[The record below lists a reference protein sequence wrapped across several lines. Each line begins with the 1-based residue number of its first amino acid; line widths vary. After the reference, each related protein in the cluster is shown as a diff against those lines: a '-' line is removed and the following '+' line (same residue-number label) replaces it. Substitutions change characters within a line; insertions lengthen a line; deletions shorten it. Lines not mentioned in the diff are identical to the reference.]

1 MLQKA
6 LQIITEA
13 HKNQT
18 DKAGQPY
25 IFHLLRVSEKGQTET
40 EKNCGLLHDLIE
52 DTEWTFEDLKQE
64 GFSDEIIRVLECV
77 TKRENENYTDF
88 IKRIAENP
96 TAIKVK
102 LNDLEDNLNI
112 KRLSFLTEKDTER
125 LNKYLTAHHFLTK
138 ILQTF

>member
-6 LQIITEA
+6 LQIITKA
-13 HKNQT
+13 HKKQT

-40 EKNCGLLHDLIE
+40 EKICGLLHDLIE
-52 DTEWTFEDLKQE
+52 DTHWTFEDLRNE

-77 TKRENENYTDF
+77 TKRENENYDDF
-88 IKRIAENP
+88 IKRIAQNP
-96 TAIKVK
+96 TAVKVK
-102 LNDLEDNLNI
+102 LNDLEDNLNL

-125 LNKYLTAHHFLTK
+125 LNKYLKAYHYL
-138 ILQTF
+138 IMANLP